1 MKKFELPEMNISMFD
16 VESITMASGVT
27 QAIES
32 LDGANS
38 IEVTEW
44 ATDWEI
50 TA

>member
-32 LDGANS
+32 LNGSSD

-44 ATDWEI
+44 TKDWEI